1 MGEPD
6 NSVNQLYQQWEVE
19 VFNVNATHFIRNV
32 PHSSIPLSILK
43 NIPKTQGKTA
53 QQVAQILSETGGR
66 ALLVGGCVR
75 DGLLGIPAKDVDM
88 EVYGMDA
95 DAVEAALS
103 PHFQLDAVGRA
114 FGVFILKGLDID
126 IALPRRESRFGPKH
140 TDFKVE
146 GDPTM
151 SPKEAAS
158 RRDYTVNAISYD
170 PLTGEMLDPYDGIA
184 DLKARR
190 LCHVSDAFSEDPLR
204 VLRGMQFI
212 SRFNLEAASE
222 TVVLCQKISPEHLPM
237 ERLWEEWKKLLL
249 KGNQIGSG
257 LRFIQACGWLQN
269 FPELAALVG
278 CAQDPQWHP
287 EGDVWT
293 HTCHCL
299 DVYAAERIGDEW
311 EDLIV
316 GLAILCHDMG
326 KPKTSYTDGNGR
338 IRSPRHDVLG
348 VPLAKTFLERITRQK
363 KIFEEVLPLV
373 EQHMRPLSL
382 YRENAGDSAIRRL
395 AARVKRIDR
404 LVRVA
409 HADTYGRPPLKP
421 EGFPEGEW
429 LLKKTAELTIQ
440 DNAPKPI
447 LQGRHLLDLGMK
459 PGKNFGKILD
469 QAYEAQLEGTFTDEP
484 TGRDYLQKLVPEIL

>member
-1 MGEPD
+1 M
-6 NSVNQLYQQWEVE
+6 
-19 VFNVNATHFIRNV
+19 
-32 PHSSIPLSILK
+32 PHPSLPLSILK
-43 NIPKTQGKTA
+43 NISQSQGGAA
-53 QQVAQILSETGGR
+53 QQVAQILRETGGR

-88 EVYGMDA
+88 EVYGLDA

-103 PHFQLDAVGRA
+103 PHFRLDTVGRA

-146 GDPTM
+146 GDPSM
-151 SPKEAAS
+151 SPREAAS
-158 RRDYTVNAISYD
+158 RRDYTVNAISCD
-170 PLTGEMLDPYDGIA
+170 PLSGEMLDPYDGIA

-190 LCHVSDAFSEDPLR
+190 LRHVSVAFSEDPLR
-204 VLRGMQFI
+204 VLRGMQFVA
-212 SRFNLEAASE
+212 RFNLEAASE
-222 TVVLCQKISPEHLPM
+222 TVALCQKLSPEHLPM

-249 KGNQIGSG
+249 KGHQIGKG
-257 LRFIQACGWLQN
+257 LRFLQDCDWLKH
-269 FPELAALVG
+269 FPELAALDG

-299 DVYAAERIGDEW
+299 DFYATKRTGEEW

-316 GLAILCHDMG
+316 GLAILCHDLG
-326 KPKTSYTDGNGR
+326 KPKTTYSDENGR

-348 VPLAKTFLERITRQK
+348 LPLAKTFLERITRQK

-373 EQHMRPLSL
+373 EQHMRPLAL
-382 YRENAGDSAIRRL
+382 YRDKAGDSAIRRL

-409 HADTYGRPPLKP
+409 QADTYGRPPLEP

-429 LLKKTAELTIQ
+429 LLTKTTELTIQ
-440 DNAPKPI
+440 DSAPKPI
-447 LQGRHLLDLGMK
+447 LLGRHLLDLGIK
-459 PGKNFGKILD
+459 PSKNFGKILD
-469 QAYEAQLEGTFTDEP
+469 QAYEAQLDGVFTDES
-484 TGRDYLQKLVPEIL
+484 TGRDYLKRLVAEIL